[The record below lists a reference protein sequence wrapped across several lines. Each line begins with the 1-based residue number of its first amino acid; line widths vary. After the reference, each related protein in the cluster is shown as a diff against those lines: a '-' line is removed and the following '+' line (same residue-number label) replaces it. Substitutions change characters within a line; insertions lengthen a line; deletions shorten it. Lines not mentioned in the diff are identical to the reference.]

1 MIAYEVKDMS
11 CAHCVNAIT
20 KAVAAVDPAA
30 TVRIDLAAHRIEI
43 DGASADP
50 QRLRAAIEE
59 AGYTPVPA

>member
-11 CAHCVNAIT
+11 CAHCVNSIT
-20 KAVAAVDPAA
+20 RAVAGVDPGA
-30 TVRIDLAAHRIEI
+30 TVRFDLAAHRVEI
-43 DGASADP
+43 DAASADS